1 MMNLKREKAL
11 VLENWKDYVGI
22 NPTNHSPKDKLAG
35 IVSIN
40 TNCKK
45 CDNCIYLHEKGI
57 QQKKIRESIKSEIKK
72 QDARIKRQLAK
83 PEEKRNF
90 QILEDATAKRKEL
103 VHKLN
108 KTDVLIC
115 GFCFANNLLEFKK
128 NIQTPLDKNTEILTS
143 RILDDSEI
151 PFINRVVARIESLGD
166 LHNVIHAINYIKIAE
181 KNPQCTFA
189 WWSKRPN
196 IVAMA
201 MKELNISELPKNI
214 VFVFS
219 SYYLNKMNKEITK
232 KYDFINVVFT
242 VFDKYYL
249 EEHPEIEIHC
259 GSRQCLGCLRCYTR
273 REKGDVL
280 YINELV
286 K

>member
-1 MMNLKREKAL
+1 MKREKAL
-11 VLENWKDYVGI
+11 VLENWKDYKGI
-22 NPTNHSPKDKLAG
+22 SPTTHSNRDKLAG
-35 IVSIN
+35 ITSLN

-45 CDNCIYLHEKGI
+45 CDNCIMLHEKGLI
-57 QQKKIRESIKSEIKK
+57 QKAIRESIKKEIHK
-72 QDARIKRQLAK
+72 QDARIKRQMSK
-83 PEEKRNF
+83 PEDKRNF
-90 QILEDATAKRKEL
+90 QILEDAQAKRKDL

-115 GFCFANNLLEFKK
+115 AFCFANNLLEFKK
-128 NIQTPLDKNTEILTS
+128 NIQNPLDKNTEILTS
-143 RILDDSEI
+143 EILEDNEI
-151 PFINRVVARIESLGD
+151 PFINRMVFRFESFGD
-166 LHNVIHAINYIKIAE
+166 LHNTIQAINYIKIAV
-181 KNPQCTFA
+181 KNPHCTFA

-196 IVAMA
+196 IIADA
-201 MKELNISELPKNI
+201 MKQLEIENLPNNI
-214 VFVFS
+214 VCIFS
-219 SYYLNKMNKEITK
+219 SYYLNKINREITK

-259 GSRQCLGCLRCYTR
+259 GSRQCLNCLKCYTR
-273 REKGDVL
+273 REKGNVI